1 MTVGWSAVRCVLSR
15 SGADCGGLCPSRC
28 AQLAPTVFRIVTA
41 LCDLRGN
48 DLYAHQS
55 PWSPGGLAVVSNARS
70 SVMGHRGAGT
80 RASAASL
87 PSVGASAG
95 FTGRRASGARIDE
108 VAHRG
113 DVSYAL
119 LEPPLPA
126 APVML
131 TGFGRLAH
139 GPGPLTRA
147 YVRDHCQRGVSV
159 QRRFVVSRIVGA
171 VPGRCFRFT
180 EQ

>member
-1 MTVGWSAVRCVLSR
+1 MLSR

-28 AQLAPTVFRIVTA
+28 AQLAPTVFRIVAA

-87 PSVGASAG
+87 PGVGASAG

-147 YVRDHCQRGVSV
+147 YVRGTAPLSARGKRQR
-159 QRRFVVSRIVGA
+159 
-171 VPGRCFRFT
+171 
-180 EQ
+180 